1 MAEDAVVGRSTIL
14 APRCEGFPNELADYT
29 LNNPDTLTKYKTAA
43 QISHKVLEAVTG
55 KIPRYGSSDCV
66 LIVGK
71 GWCLEGEKILSICER
86 GDKLLAE
93 EVGKVYKGKKIS
105 KGQRS
110 PIVLWSRLCSCSMY

>member
-1 MAEDAVVGRSTIL
+1 MAEDAVVGRCPVF
-14 APRCEGFPNELADYT
+14 APRRQGFPNELADYT

-55 KIPRYGSSDCV
+55 KFPCYCSSECL
-66 LIVGK
+66 LIIGE

-110 PIVLWSRLCSCSMY
+110 PIALWSTLCSCSMY